1 MKQTA
6 IRCVGAVLAI
16 VGIMKFHSMLGFFF
30 SFLPY
35 ARKLARDGL
44 PVPGLES
51 ALILHCVFG
60 TISILKIIGGIG
72 LLGLRPWAKWI
83 AAVAAL
89 SHVLFSVYGGIP
101 IWIRMANGTFENPAG
116 IPMWKDFV
124 TVAVNLVIAVT
135 ILTCMRRSKEATG
148 TTTNCTLSAGAAE
161 A

>member
-1 MKQTA
+1 MTQTEETGQHHPARYALPRKREDHVVPRRKMKQKA

-30 SFLPY
+30 SFLPF

-89 SHVLFSVYGGIP
+89 SHVLFSERCGTGI
-101 IWIRMANGTFENPAG
+101 F
-116 IPMWKDFV
+116 
-124 TVAVNLVIAVT
+124 L
-135 ILTCMRRSKEATG
+135 
-148 TTTNCTLSAGAAE
+148 
-161 A
+161 